1 MFTKSTT
8 FMVILFFF
16 FFFERKNLGLEQF
29 YWRIK
34 GFE

>member
-8 FMVILFFF
+8 FMVILFF